1 MTSTSAAAVPLPT
14 VEDSWARID
23 AWLSERAPASYAL
36 LRPPASP
43 AEIADAERRLE
54 VTFPPDLVAS
64 LRCHNGVVLSEGA
77 PAFAFNGPFS
87 GLTDIVNNSLFLRSV
102 GDEVADEYDE
112 EEDESE
118 LNAYWRHE
126 WLLITQGVAR
136 DAQDGL
142 FVTCRAGE
150 NYGRIGR
157 YFNEDAPS
165 FTGWTSL
172 RAALSSFA
180 EALERRV
187 PVGGRVPLAFDGA
200 LIWEEATPTV
210 KAEPVSL
217 LGLAARTPEPEPAGP
232 AGPTEPARGTPPAG
246 WSGALVTSGLG
257 KPWPQQVP
265 QPDLVFAEGLSA
277 EELLLRVG
285 VVERETVRERTHAH
299 AERAARS
306 LWAASR
312 PLVRAGLCGDWG
324 FLTQSA
330 GTKQLTRPEVLRRLA
345 RGTRI
350 VTLTKQGPEVRL
362 TVYADGLPYAQ
373 GAEDRVV
380 SSPREDYVRLPD
392 GTEAQALG
400 VDPWPGSTA
409 AYADFLTELRSRFG
423 IDFSLDRAL
432 AEMLP
437 SGLVLPVLEDLPEW
451 SCRPGSY
458 VRHFDLGALVE
469 RTPAP
474 LFRTAMAAQL
484 RRLIAET
491 GLDGY
496 PEISQAMTAMDRGE
510 TPALVADEP
519 LDVRMRTLAAEAAAA
534 RPAGGPTW
542 QRDDGAA
549 PLPSTPD
556 DFRAWQ
562 LRVDA
567 ADALRRFLLLPVPVA
582 ATSILHHRLSE
593 DWRSELA
600 RDLDTATSTVESA

>member
-1 MTSTSAAAVPLPT
+1 MTSTSAATVPLPT

-64 LRCHNGVVLSEGA
+64 LHCHNGVVLREGA

-87 GLTDIVNNSLFLRSV
+87 GLTDIVDNALFLRSV

-150 NYGRIGR
+150 DYGRIGR
-157 YFNEDAPS
+157 YFNEDAPRS
-165 FTGWTSL
+165 PAGRRCVRRCHRSPRRWSGGCPSGPGSVGFRR
-172 RAALSSFA
+172 RADL
-180 EALERRV
+180 
-187 PVGGRVPLAFDGA
+187 GGGHSHRQGGTR
-200 LIWEEATPTV
+200 I
-210 KAEPVSL
+210 
-217 LGLAARTPEPEPAGP
+217 AARPRRAYAEPEPAGP
-232 AGPTEPARGTPPAG
+232 AGPAGPARGTPPAG

-257 KPWPQQVP
+257 KPSPQQVP

-330 GTKQLTRPEVLRRLA
+330 GTKQLTRRRYCA
-345 RGTRI
+345 DSPGHADRD
-350 VTLTKQGPEVRL
+350 LTKQAPKCASRCTPTDSPTPRAPRTAWSRPRGRTTCGSRTAPRHRRWASTLAGLDRRVR
-362 TVYADGLPYAQ
+362 GLPHGTAQ
-373 GAEDRVV
+373 PLRHRFP
-380 SSPREDYVRLPD
+380 PR
-392 GTEAQALG
+392 A
-400 VDPWPGSTA
+400 ST
-409 AYADFLTELRSRFG
+409 
-423 IDFSLDRAL
+423 
-432 AEMLP
+432 
-437 SGLVLPVLEDLPEW
+437 
-451 SCRPGSY
+451 
-458 VRHFDLGALVE
+458 
-469 RTPAP
+469 
-474 LFRTAMAAQL
+474 
-484 RRLIAET
+484 RR
-491 GLDGY
+491 D
-496 PEISQAMTAMDRGE
+496 
-510 TPALVADEP
+510 
-519 LDVRMRTLAAEAAAA
+519 AAERS
-534 RPAGGPTW
+534 RPAGSGGPS
-542 QRDDGAA
+542 RVVV
-549 PLPSTPD
+549 PSWLVCTSLRSG
-556 DFRAWQ
+556 RAG
-562 LRVDA
+562 RA
-567 ADALRRFLLLPVPVA
+567 HARAPVA
-582 ATSILHHRLSE
+582 YGDGSTTAQAHR
-593 DWRSELA
+593 
-600 RDLDTATSTVESA
+600 RDGTRQLPRDITGHDGHGPR